1 MPALSNNLR
10 RYFIVNEGGTA
21 LKRPLLTVEYFLDLL
36 LRTSHTLGGIDM
48 VQYQIKQK
56 LWSLGG
62 KFKFLD
68 NADNLA
74 YYVQGSFMKIPK
86 QFTIT
91 KPDGTQVSHIKKVL
105 FQIFP
110 KFDVT
115 MEDGSVFR
123 IAKKFALIRPRYEIE
138 HFGLEVQ
145 GNFWDMAFELRH
157 NGVPVAQISQRWL
170 KINST
175 YDIDVF
181 DDQYADAVI
190 SLVIAIDYVKAQQA
204 RSNASSSAS

>member
-1 MPALSNNLR
+1 M
-10 RYFIVNEGGTA
+10 NEGGTA
-21 LKRPLLTVEYFLDLL
+21 LKRPLLTVEYFLELL
-36 LRTSHTLGGIDM
+36 LKASHTLGGVDM

-56 LWSLGG
+56 FWSLGG
-62 KFKFLD
+62 KFKIMD
-68 NADNLA
+68 NAGNLA

-91 KPDGTQVSHIKKVL
+91 KPDGAQVSRIKKVM

-115 MEDGSVFR
+115 MADGSAFR
-123 IAKKFALIRPRYEIE
+123 IAKKFSFIRPRYQIE

-145 GNFWDMAFELRH
+145 GNFWDMEFELRH
-157 NGVPVAQISQRWL
+157 NSVPVAQISQRWL